1 MIIDNHDP
9 HSTLL
14 TKDELNSIYKQWDIL
29 RSWLELDDTELSSI
43 LNKAKAEILPFGYFM
58 IVLYQNKELEFVP
71 ITPKMYNISYD
82 RMQIT
87 KYLNPNGLILST
99 TKDINN
105 ISIFEIR
112 NGFNRLEKL
121 FETLITNINGN
132 KIDILLIKCLK
143 VDKPLYIKYQTF
155 NNVTDIDEP
164 INHDKQFD
172 YLQSMDNID
181 EQVMRLL
188 PTGYKSTTILTDIID
203 LIGLDPLSI
212 SVIQCYDD
220 TSSMIFTGLVK
231 KLEKLIKSATNIMN
245 SELKSNFILQELL
258 NRRLSQYMFWEEVYP
273 GLMDAYQEHP
283 EIVNNFARIKSLRDN
298 L

>member
-1 MIIDNHDP
+1 MIIDNHNP

-14 TKDELNSIYKQWDIL
+14 TKDELNSIYKQWNIL
-29 RSWLELDDTELSSI
+29 HSWLELDDTELSSI
-43 LNKAKAEILPFGYFM
+43 LDKAKEEILPFGYFM

-121 FETLITNINGN
+121 FEILITNINGN
-132 KIDILLIKCLK
+132 KIENLLIKCLK
-143 VDKPLYIKYQTF
+143 VDKPLYIKYQTS
-155 NNVTDIDEP
+155 NNVTDIDNS

-220 TSSMIFTGLVK
+220 TSSMIFTELVK

-245 SELKSNFILQELL
+245 SELKSNFIVQELL
-258 NRRLSQYMFWEEVYP
+258 NRRLSQYMFWEKFYP
-273 GLMDAYQEHP
+273 GLMDAYQEHS
-283 EIVNNFARIKSLRDN
+283 EIVNNFATIKSLRDN